1 VVFSN
6 GCLGHEW
13 SDMMEKVGCGCIWKV
28 FMLKG
33 NDDDFVGWLMVG
45 SGLVGEV
52 HVIEVA

>member
-1 VVFSN
+1 
-6 GCLGHEW
+6 
-13 SDMMEKVGCGCIWKV
+13 MMEKVGCGCIWKV

-52 HVIEVA
+52 HVIEVV